1 MQQRVLRRLRVA
13 AIESMG
19 GQLFIG
25 RMGVNVGAEL
35 VVHVQNGCEGREISE
50 KFACLIPDLP
60 ERNLPTF
67 RKKSSSRPS
76 GPHMSCICSDALV
89 VRLIAVRTQCERT

>member
-13 AIESMG
+13 AIESAG

-25 RMGVNVGAEL
+25 RMSVNVGAKL

-60 ERNLPTF
+60 ERNLSTF
-67 RKKSSSRPS
+67 GKKSWARPIR
-76 GPHMSCICSDALV
+76 GAY
-89 VRLIAVRTQCERT
+89 RLHNARCRRRERTHRRRHEYM